1 MDVFL
6 YVGEG
11 GTLLSRLMG
20 LASTPFPLDDGGE
33 LNFEVYVPPSPL
45 LPSSFALRSKKTR
58 KVPGEATK

>member
-1 MDVFL
+1 VASGLDVFL

-33 LNFEVYVPPSPL
+33 LNFEVYVPPAPPL
-45 LPSSFALRSKKTR
+45 LPSSFALRS
-58 KVPGEATK
+58 